1 MVLEKNKSLQL
12 TNTLSSNWNKKDW
25 SLCYCYKL
33 QLKVWLIFG
42 GLALEKTPQ
51 WLAALVSVHG
61 SPGLV
66 CGGGNV
72 SYESMWRQ
80 NTHELV
86 QSGTASTKSKAGPFP
101 TALPSNVSIEWQWS
115 PNKMLECCVK
125 IWHVTHAFLW
135 RGWGYIT
142 NTREEMLWRHAVGH
156 HNWARKLPVVWK
168 WRTQTQIKLD
178 GHIVG
183 QCFGH
188 I

>member
-1 MVLEKNKSLQL
+1 MLLLQAP
-12 TNTLSSNWNKKDW
+12 
-25 SLCYCYKL
+25 
-33 QLKVWLIFG
+33 V
-42 GLALEKTPQ
+42 E
-51 WLAALVSVHG
+51 
-61 SPGLV
+61 GLV
-66 CGGGNV
+66 GIWWFSFGEKHPVAGCSGLCAWIPWV
-72 SYESMWRQ
+72 SMRWWGCLLWEHVEAKHTWASSIWDSL
-80 NTHELV
+80 HEI
-86 QSGTASTKSKAGPFP
+86 QGRPISNSTSKQCC
-101 TALPSNVSIEWQWS
+101 IEWQWS